1 MASRPNQSAV
11 PVVPARL
18 TRRPAAAGSGPGL
31 ASAPALPLARARLA
45 LTLPALLVPLSP
57 LVLLAALTWLAPVPA
72 LAQGQPVDDAT
83 LKREY
88 DDYRASLEGMSR
100 YGVHYIVVATEDEAR
115 QLINRLRIGGGDF
128 ATLAR
133 QHSLHQES
141 AVKGGDLGAHA
152 TCRWARDTIT
162 MLDKLEPGQLNPVP
176 VKASK
181 GWSIYR
187 LDSKEAIVPRSF
199 ERYREELLSGRFDP
213 ECPWQPPVSV
223 GATPAVKR
231 P

>member
-1 MASRPNQSAV
+1 MPAWLLSA
-11 PVVPARL
+11 
-18 TRRPAAAGSGPGL
+18 
-31 ASAPALPLARARLA
+31 
-45 LTLPALLVPLSP
+45 
-57 LVLLAALTWLAPVPA
+57 VLLALLAGLPWLAPAPA
-72 LAQGQPVDDAT
+72 LAQGQAVDDAT

-88 DDYRASLEGMSR
+88 DDYRASLDGMSR

-115 QLINRLRIGGGDF
+115 QLINRIRIGGGDF

-141 AVKGGDLGAHA
+141 ALKGGDLGAHA
-152 TCRWARDTIT
+152 TCRWARETIA

-181 GWSIYR
+181 GWGIYR
-187 LDSKEAIVPRSF
+187 LDSREAIVPRSF

-223 GATPAVKR
+223 GATPAAKR

>member
-1 MASRPNQSAV
+1 MTPPQ
-11 PVVPARL
+11 PVIGGARG
-18 TRRPAAAGSGPGL
+18 PAAIAWIAGLVVTRIGGVTAALVATRLAALGL
-31 ASAPALPLARARLA
+31 ALIVA
-45 LTLPALLVPLSP
+45 LPAL
-57 LVLLAALTWLAPVPA
+57 APEPA
-72 LAQGQPVDDAT
+72 LAQIQPVDDAT

-88 DDYRASLEGMSR
+88 DAYRASLEGMSR

-128 ATLAR
+128 AALAR
-133 QHSLHQES
+133 EHSLHEES
-141 AVKGGDLGAHA
+141 ASKGGDLGAHA
-152 TCRWARDTIT
+152 TCRWARDTVT
-162 MLDKLEPGQLNPVP
+162 MLDKLKPGQLNPQP

-181 GWSIYR
+181 GWGIYR

-199 ERYREELLSGRFDP
+199 ERYREELLAGRFDP

-223 GATPAVKR
+223 GATPAAKQ